1 MLLVVDVGNSHTVLG
16 LYDGREL
23 RGHWRVVTAN
33 YRTGD
38 ELQILLMMLLQ
49 GMGMHPRQ
57 INGCC
62 VSSVVPQLNPALQQV
77 SRHAFNVEALMVE
90 PGVKTGIMLQVDNPR
105 EVGADRIV
113 NAVGALED
121 HDGPLIIIDFGTATT
136 FDALT
141 AKAEWIGGV
150 IVPGIQLSADA
161 LFEHC
166 AKLPRVDI
174 MVPKTVIGRDTVANI
189 RAGLTYGYADMTD
202 GLIRRMRAE
211 MGGKAK
217 AIATGGLAKTI
228 AGVSREVEVVDSQLT
243 LKGLRAVFEKN
254 SGTAA

>member
-38 ELQILLMMLLQ
+38 ELQILLLMLLQ
-49 GMGMHPRQ
+49 SIGLQ
-57 INGCC
+57 SSEITGCC

-77 SRHAFNVEALMVE
+77 SHHSFHVEALMVE
-90 PGVKTGIMLQVDNPR
+90 PGVKTGIVLQVDNPR

-113 NAVGALED
+113 NAVGAREE
-121 HDGPLIIIDFGTATT
+121 HDGPLVIIDFGTATT
-136 FDALT
+136 FDAVT
-141 AKAEWIGGV
+141 ARAEWIGGI

-161 LFEHC
+161 LFENC
-166 AKLPRVDI
+166 AKLPRVDVI
-174 MVPKTVIGRDTVANI
+174 VPKTVIGRDTVANI
-189 RAGLTYGYADMTD
+189 RSGLTYGYTDMTD
-202 GLIRRMRAE
+202 GLIRRMRSE

-217 AIATGGLAKTI
+217 AIATGGLAKVI
-228 AGVSREVEVVDSQLT
+228 GGVSKEIEVIDPWLT
-243 LKGLRAVFEKN
+243 LKGLRAVYEKN
-254 SGTAA
+254 AGTSA

>member
-49 GMGMHPRQ
+49 SIELHPRQ
-57 INGCC
+57 ITGCC

-77 SRHAFNVEALMVE
+77 ARHAFKVEALMVE

-121 HDGPLIIIDFGTATT
+121 HAGPLIIIDFGTATT

-141 AKAEWIGGV
+141 AKAEWIGGI

-174 MVPKTVIGRDTVANI
+174 VVPRTVIGRDTVTNI

-217 AIATGGLAKTI
+217 AIATGGLARTI
-228 AGVSREVEVVDSQLT
+228 AGVSKEIEVVDPLLT

-254 SGTAA
+254 AGPAA